1 MFGSYF
7 KRIIIIIIIIIIIN
21 FFNKNSPLE
30 EVSSNTEL
38 VLKI

>member
-7 KRIIIIIIIIIIIN
+7 KRIIIIIIIIN